1 MITVKTENYN
11 LISQDFYN
19 KTIDSLDLNL
29 ISCTCGHSGCLIRHG
44 SYKRS
49 IQPADRI
56 LSLSVVRVYC
66 KICGH
71 THALLLSSMVPYSQ
85 IPLALHVRLIQA
97 YEHETGFRNILEEQ
111 YLVDE
116 NNLKSIIRNYRLHWK
131 QRLLSMRLHL
141 PDIPSLISGCFSLF
155 SRQFMQ
161 MKSMKQEKQ
170 QEIALMRYGAIA
182 PIIAGLDERYP
193 SKTAFYTEISAKG
206 LMGPDGKLHH
216 YAPATIEK
224 WYLDYQNHGFEGLV
238 PKGRS
243 DAGMSRK
250 LDEELQER
258 IRYFK
263 TNYPRMSAA
272 AIYRQLKSDVSV
284 INGQVSE
291 STVSRFV
298 KRLQSELRQTTNKD
312 MRRYERPH
320 INEVWCGDSSVGP
333 RLTDSDGKK
342 HRVYIIA
349 LIDDASRFIT
359 GIDVFYHDNFINL
372 MSVMKSAIAKY
383 GRPKVFNFDN
393 GKSYKNKQMELL
405 AARIGTTL
413 SYCQPYTPTGKA
425 KIERWFRTMKDQW
438 MAALDMRDFHSLEE
452 LRGSLYTF
460 VQQYNQSPHSSLR
473 GLSPQDRF
481 FSEPEQIRRLS
492 EEDIRQDFLLE
503 IERRVSAD
511 SVIVIDQIE
520 YEVDYRFARQRIRLR
535 YSPDM

>member
-1 MITVKTENYN
+1 
-11 LISQDFYN
+11 
-19 KTIDSLDLNL
+19 
-29 ISCTCGHSGCLIRHG
+29 
-44 SYKRS
+44 
-49 IQPADRI
+49 
-56 LSLSVVRVYC
+56 
-66 KICGH
+66 
-71 THALLLSSMVPYSQ
+71 
-85 IPLALHVRLIQA
+85 
-97 YEHETGFRNILEEQ
+97 
-111 YLVDE
+111 
-116 NNLKSIIRNYRLHWK
+116 
-131 QRLLSMRLHL
+131 
-141 PDIPSLISGCFSLF
+141 
-155 SRQFMQ
+155 
-161 MKSMKQEKQ
+161 MKQEKQ

-206 LMGPDGKLHH
+206 LLGPDGKLHH

-272 AIYRQLKSDVSV
+272 AIYRQLKSDGSV

-298 KRLQSELRQTTNKD
+298 NRLQLELRQTPNKD

-333 RLTDSDGKK
+333 RLTDLYGKK

-372 MSVMKSAIAKY
+372 MSVMRSAIAKY

-393 GKSYKNKQMELL
+393 GKSYKNRQMELL

-438 MAALDMRDFHSLEE
+438 MATLDMRDFHSLEE
-452 LRGSLYTF
+452 LRGSLYAF

-473 GLSPQDRF
+473 GCSPQDRF

-492 EEDIRQDFLLE
+492 EEDIRQNFLLE

-511 SVIVIDQIE
+511 SVIVIDQVE
-520 YEVDYRFARQRIRLR
+520 YEGDYRFARQRIRLR
-535 YSPDM
+535 YSPDMKDIFIVEADGTLTPIRLLNKTENALIKREKVCLCKGDE